1 MGGGDLNLKKSWHPS
16 TMKNMEKVRK
26 AEQQNNQENR
36 RIAELKRQIEME
48 KDREDMTKYAMEQG
62 VIEKKDEKKLDWMYK
77 GPNQMVNREE
87 YLLGRPVD
95 KAFEQMQ
102 QAEKEAELIKVPKNH
117 VEYECIPPS
126 LRFFSGNEQVDLVRK
141 MQEDPLYTIKKK
153 EMENRS
159 QLLKNPVKLK
169 QLKQMLE
176 EQSSK
181 SKRVKK
187 SKKEKKKSKRK
198 DSSEDEV
205 ELDKLLA
212 IKYKQLKN
220 DISEKD
226 LLKSMKKIKYKR
238 KKKSKKRSH
247 DSESESDTSSD
258 DASVKK
264 RRHKRQKKRRKSTSD
279 SDSDSD
285 STESINS
292 ENLTQRERKDKKEY
306 DKRKCSRDDIKM
318 DNDDKRIRK
327 RASSK
332 HRDSK
337 YEKSRKYEEEYNKN
351 CKRRYEQSD
360 TRAQRDSSKDKY
372 KNERKYSAEK
382 RNDAT
387 ISNNER
393 SKSTSDINHTKEDRK
408 ETRYRPKAKLSLTEE
423 EKEQR
428 RQEMMANA
436 AWRDKEREKNVKMYR
451 EEEKKEMQNN
461 SYNKDFIRKQLVVAT
476 EMGTV
481 ASRIK
486 ANINNIQRSGRA
498 MDMNFAKR

>member
-26 AEQQNNQENR
+26 AEQQNNQENK

-95 KAFEQMQ
+95 KAFEQMK

-141 MQEDPLYTIKKK
+141 MQEDPLYAIKKK

-169 QLKQMLE
+169 QLKQLLE
-176 EQSSK
+176 QQSHKSK
-181 SKRVKK
+181 SKKK
-187 SKKEKKKSKRK
+187 SKKEKKSEQK
-198 DSSEDEV
+198 DSSEDEA

-226 LLKSMKKIKYKR
+226 LLKSMKKIKYK
-238 KKKSKKRSH
+238 KKKSRKRSH
-247 DSESESDTSSD
+247 DSESESDSSSD
-258 DASVKK
+258 DAFVKK
-264 RRHKRQKKRRKSTSD
+264 RQHKQRKKQRSTSD
-279 SDSDSD
+279 SDSDII
-285 STESINS
+285 ESLSS
-292 ENLTQRERKDKKEY
+292 ENVTQCEKKDKKEY
-306 DKRKCSRDDIKM
+306 DKRKCLKDDIKI
-318 DNDDKRIRK
+318 DNDNKRIR
-327 RASSK
+327 RGTSSK

-337 YEKSRKYEEEYNKN
+337 YVKSRKHEKEYNTN
-351 CKRRYEQSD
+351 CKQRYKQSG
-360 TRAQRDSSKDKY
+360 TKRDSLKDKY
-372 KNERKYSAEK
+372 KNERKYSAKK
-382 RNDAT
+382 RNDTT

-393 SKSTSDINHTKEDRK
+393 PKSISYRMKLKEDKK
-408 ETRYRPKAKLSLTEE
+408 ETKYRSKLSLTEE

-428 RQEMMANA
+428 RQEMIVNA

-451 EEEKKEMQNN
+451 EEEKREMQNN
-461 SYNKDFIRKQLVVAT
+461 SYNKDFIRYTIRHV
-476 EMGTV
+476 
-481 ASRIK
+481 SRSYVYIHLCEIDIIYDIK
-486 ANINNIQRSGRA
+486 NKFVDIIRY
-498 MDMNFAKR
+498 

>member
-26 AEQQNNQENR
+26 AEQQNYQENK

-48 KDREDMTKYAMEQG
+48 KDQEDMTKYAMEQG
-62 VIEKKDEKKLDWMYK
+62 VIAKKDEKKLDWMYK
-77 GPNQMVNREE
+77 GPNQMVNRED

-102 QAEKEAELIKVPKNH
+102 QAEKETELIKAPKNH

-141 MQEDPLYTIKKK
+141 MQEDPLYAIKKK
-153 EMENRS
+153 EMESRS

-169 QLKQMLE
+169 QLKELLE
-176 EQSSK
+176 QQSRKSK
-181 SKRVKK
+181 SEKK
-187 SKKEKKKSKRK
+187 KKKSKQK
-198 DSSEDEV
+198 DSSEDEA

-212 IKYKQLKN
+212 TKYKQLKDN
-220 DISEKD
+220 IRERD

-238 KKKSKKRSH
+238 KKKSRKHSH
-247 DSESESDTSSD
+247 DSGSDSDSSSD

-264 RRHKRQKKRRKSTSD
+264 RRHKQRKKRKKSTSD

-285 STESINS
+285 STESTSS
-292 ENLTQRERKDKKEY
+292 ENVSKREKKDNKKEY
-306 DKRKCSRDDIKM
+306 DRKRSRDDVKI
-318 DNDDKRIRK
+318 DNGDKRIRK
-327 RASSK
+327 RKSSE

-337 YEKSRKYEEEYNKN
+337 YESSRKYEEEYNRNYKR
-351 CKRRYEQSD
+351 RRYEQND
-360 TRAQRDSSKDKY
+360 MRRDSSKDKY

-382 RNDAT
+382 RNDT
-387 ISNNER
+387 MVSNSKR
-393 SKSTSDINHTKEDRK
+393 FKSTSDISHTKFKEDRK
-408 ETRYRPKAKLSLTEE
+408 ELKYRPKAKPSLTEE

-436 AWRDKEREKNVKMYR
+436 ALRDKEREKNVKMYR
-451 EEEKKEMQNN
+451 EEEKIEMQSS
-461 SYNKDFIRKQLVVAT
+461 SYNKDFIRKQLIVAT